1 MLLFVSAFPMIVVS
15 GKATMQTKNNYSPIP
30 GCIEGSE
37 PIIKVEQKQRT
48 IEVSTHEIVT
58 STNLDIVDL
67 LMQIDEQMI
76 YNYIDDLSSF
86 GPKVTGEPAC
96 EDAAAYIY
104 NEFEQMGLE
113 VRYDDWEYS
122 GFISDNVEATLPGT
136 DQTSDEIYIVCGH
149 YDTVPESPGA
159 DDDSSGV
166 AVALASAY
174 VMSQYSFNHT
184 IRFVAFSGEEEGLLG
199 SYMYVQDVIENGDN
213 IAGVLNA
220 DMIGFAVSEYD
231 ELYLNIF
238 ENEESMWLFDYTN
251 AVSQLYSDYIDLSL
265 IAAGFSW
272 GSDHYYFWENGYS
285 ALFYHEYNFNDYYHS
300 ADDTLEHMNM
310 KYDVKGTRLI
320 LATLAELAQLG
331 STNSPPSLPLI
342 TGPSTGK
349 IEISY
354 DYDFVSTDPEGY
366 GLYYSIDWGDDTGI
380 LYVGPYDSGLAFTLN
395 HTWIETGTYVIKA
408 KAKDIFGAES
418 DWANLE
424 IVITK
429 SKSVSNSF
437 TMKLLERFPNI
448 IQIVKVLLKL

>member
-1 MLLFVSAFPMIVVS
+1 MIVSSEKTIVQI
-15 GKATMQTKNNYSPIP
+15 KINNVPIP
-30 GCIEGSE
+30 GCIEGNE

-67 LMQIDEQMI
+67 LLQIDEQMI
-76 YNYIDDLSSF
+76 YNYINDLSNF
-86 GPKVTGEPAC
+86 GPRVTGEPAC
-96 EDAAAYIY
+96 EEAAAYIY
-104 NEFEQMGLE
+104 NEFEQMGLD
-113 VRYDDWEYS
+113 VRYDDWDY
-122 GFISDNVEATLPGT
+122 GGYISDNVEATLPGI

-159 DDDSSGV
+159 DDDASGV

-199 SYMYVQDVIENGDN
+199 SYSYVEEVVENGDN

-231 ELYLNIF
+231 ELNLNIF
-238 ENEESMWLFDYTN
+238 ENEESMWLFDFTN
-251 AVSQLYSDYIDLSL
+251 TISQLYSEYIDLTL
-265 IAAGFSW
+265 IDAGFSW

-300 ADDTLEHMNM
+300 EEDTLEHMNLA
-310 KYDVKGTRLI
+310 YDVKGTRLI

-331 STNSPPSLPLI
+331 STNSPPSLPYI
-342 TGPSTGK
+342 TGPSKGK
-349 IEISY
+349 IDIRY

-380 LYVGPYDSGLAFTLN
+380 LYVGPYDSAQVFTLN

-418 DWANLE
+418 NWANLE